1 MVALLA
7 LVALCGTAL
16 VADWKE
22 VQEIKK
28 KDLALADDL
37 KPWKVVS
44 GSWAN
49 IMRGDHRFIFLDSL
63 RPLG

>member
-1 MVALLA
+1 MALA
-7 LVALCGTAL
+7 
-16 VADWKE
+16 ADWKE

-49 IMRGDHRFIFLDSL
+49 IMQGDHRFIFLDSL
-63 RPLG
+63 RPLR